1 MDSTSCRRWK
11 EAWVRDTTECV
22 VVRAEAIAATA
33 AIVEARAETTATE
46 SLGCRVDTL
55 RSSGPM

>member
-22 VVRAEAIAATA
+22 VVRAAIAVTLEATP
-33 AIVEARAETTATE
+33 AETTATE